1 MKVRPRHLI
10 AALALAV
17 LPITACAPGSSSSPQ
32 EKPAGTAAAGCASPE
47 SLKVWSW
54 RPEDVEAYKKIFAT
68 YEEKNCV
75 KVDFQAFKNTEYN
88 QILTT
93 GLTGSN
99 GPDVVQARAYGA
111 LQPLIAG
118 GNLTEITGKVDGLK
132 TMDPTIIAG
141 AKGKADGKVYGVPFA
156 TQTMQVFYNKKIF
169 QEEGIEVPKTW
180 EDFVKVNENIKASGM
195 TPLAVGAKDA
205 WMMPFIHDI
214 FGSAEYGGKDFRD
227 AVQAGK
233 KTFTDAKYVSSI
245 QNLKELQDFMP
256 KDVVGVSYTDA
267 QVLFTNEQAAM
278 FPGGSFELGFFQKQ
292 NPDLDLGVFQVPVRS
307 TSASQQPVSAAYADG
322 NWAINAKSPK
332 QEAALK
338 LLQWMGTKEFG
349 QHVVDDLKQFSPV
362 AGVTFNDPV
371 MKEIWDLYQK
381 SPAPYTLLVDF
392 RYGTPSGTDLMGSGV
407 QELFLGSK
415 DAAGVAQKVQD
426 GVSTWFK
433 PTS

>member
-10 AALALAV
+10 AALALAM
-17 LPITACAPGSSSSPQ
+17 LPITACAPGSPSTAAD
-32 EKPAGTAAAGCASPE
+32 KAAGTNAAGCASPE
-47 SLKVWSW
+47 TLKIWSW
-54 RPEDVEAYKKIFAT
+54 RPEDVDAYKKIFAA

-88 QILTT
+88 QILST

-111 LQPLIAG
+111 LQPLIVG
-118 GNLTEITGKVDGLK
+118 GNLTDVTGKVDGLK
-132 TMDPTIIAG
+132 TMDPTILAG
-141 AKGKADGKVYGVPFA
+141 AQAKTDGKVYGVPFA

-169 QEEGIEVPKTW
+169 KDAGVEVPKSW
-180 EDFVKVNENIKASGM
+180 DDFVKVNEKIKGSGM

-205 WMMPFIHDI
+205 WMMPFIHDV

-227 AVQAGK
+227 AVQSGK

-245 QNLKELQDFMP
+245 QNLKDLQGFMP

-267 QVLFTNEQAAM
+267 QVLFSNEQAAM
-278 FPGGSFELGFFQKQ
+278 FPGGSFELAFFQKQ
-292 NPDLDLGVFQVPVRS
+292 NPDLDLGAFQVPVRDG
-307 TSASQQPVSAAYADG
+307 SASPKPVSPAYADG

-332 QEAALK
+332 QEASLK

-349 QHVVDDLKQFSPV
+349 QKVVDELKQFSPV
-362 AGVTFNDPV
+362 AGVSFNDPV

-381 SPAPYTLLVDF
+381 NPAPYTLLVDF
-392 RYGTPSGTDLMGSGV
+392 RYGQPSGTDLMGAGV

-415 DAAGVAQKVQD
+415 DAAGVAAKVQD
-426 GVSTWFK
+426 GVAQWFK
-433 PTS
+433 PKS